1 MLDSP
6 IQHLSSDE
14 WKKIE
19 KKFATYHLQ
28 HVLENTL
35 KTKHTPL
42 EQWNFSSILIMII
55 GGDVP
60 KLQKPFVRMLNISA
74 KDSNGEG
81 LG

>member
-1 MLDSP
+1 MGFELYTHLSTLCSGAMMLDLP

-60 KLQKPFVRMLNISA
+60 KRKCH
-74 KDSNGEG
+74 K
-81 LG
+81 